1 MKDLSVSHIIAITA
15 METSTIRGFERM
27 CFAWGCRSVMKLE
40 SKDQRINNRIE
51 MVVLFDRLIDMADH
65 PLTLVSVFQE

>member
-1 MKDLSVSHIIAITA
+1 
-15 METSTIRGFERM
+15 
-27 CFAWGCRSVMKLE
+27 MKLE

-65 PLTLVSVFQE
+65 PLTFVSVFQE